1 MLRRG
6 IVRTIAIQAPRT
18 SSQSRWYS
26 SRRPTSDTV
35 SPCTIYKGLWHIS
48 EGARLRGDDRMTLEL
63 VNLAYTEM
71 INLEKRLCEV
81 QEQLKSMSKYSDN
94 SHPTIIRLRV
104 REKDLI
110 DTIDKIKKDF
120 VIDLF

>member
-6 IVRTIAIQAPRT
+6 FVRTIAIQAPRT

-48 EGARLRGDDRMTLEL
+48 EGARLRGDDRMSLGL
-63 VNLAYTEM
+63 VNLAHTEV
-71 INLEKRLCEV
+71 NGLEKRLCEL
-81 QEQLKSMSKYSDN
+81 QEQLKSMSKYSD
-94 SHPTIIRLRV
+94 SHPAIIRLRV